1 MNSSDLQRFP
11 LQYQT
16 KQQEESADAEA
27 FTFPEDGQMIRK
39 KSEPHYV
46 TYWNETTTKNTW
58 LLKIEIPQRQIRK
71 LQTEEN
77 SDSGGKMMTHTELE
91 DPGGHGSSS

>member
-1 MNSSDLQRFP
+1 MLYIHFPNQIFSKRTKNSDLLNSSDLQRFP

-27 FTFPEDGQMIRK
+27 FTFPEDGQMIQK

-46 TYWNETTTKNTW
+46 TYWNETTTKKYLAAKNRD
-58 LLKIEIPQRQIRK
+58 P
-71 LQTEEN
+71 TEAN
-77 SDSGGKMMTHTELE
+77 
-91 DPGGHGSSS
+91 